1 MYEKILLSEPSGLH
15 VQYETIRN
23 LLTEDAFE
31 LLSAPQQELATFAL
45 SGCNPHMV
53 ILWVTHNADLSVI
66 EALHSGSSLP
76 IVALVPNDQIALRI
90 AALERGADDAI
101 SYPLDKRELLARIK
115 AVLRRCLPASKDG
128 EATTSETL
136 RFENMEI
143 SLSRYELRIRGEQI
157 TLPPKELQ
165 LLYFLA
171 SNKNKVFSRD
181 QLLNKIWGFDYLGD
195 SRTVDVHIKRV
206 REKVT
211 GVSNRW
217 ALKTVWGVGY
227 KFEAL
232 DVSSKEA

>member
-1 MYEKILLSEPSGLH
+1 MYEKILLSEPNGLH
-15 VQYETIRN
+15 VQHEAVRT
-23 LLTEDAFE
+23 LLAEDSFE
-31 LLSAPQQELATFAL
+31 LLSAPQAELVSFAL
-45 SGCNPHMV
+45 SGCNPHLV
-53 ILWVTHNADLSVI
+53 LLWVTQTADLAVI
-66 EALHSGSSLP
+66 ESLHKGSSLP
-76 IVALVPNDQIALRI
+76 IVALVPNDQLSLRI
-90 AALERGADDAI
+90 SALERGADDAI
-101 SYPLDKRELLARIK
+101 SFPPDKRELLARIK
-115 AVLRRCLPASKDG
+115 AVLRRCLPAPTEDG
-128 EATTSETL
+128 VGSETL

-206 REKVT
+206 REKIAGAST
-211 GVSNRW
+211 RW

-232 DVSSKEA
+232 DASVKEA

>member
-15 VQYETIRN
+15 VQHETIRN

-31 LLSAPQQELATFAL
+31 LLSAPQQELSTFAL

-76 IVALVPNDQIALRI
+76 IVALVPSDQIALRI

-115 AVLRRCLPASKDG
+115 AVLRRCLPVGKDG
-128 EATTSETL
+128 ESTTSETL

-211 GVSNRW
+211 GVSSRW

-232 DVSSKEA
+232 DASTKEA